1 MIFRAVGGWFVG
13 VPDTHSV
20 SPSDADSPGRGGRWQ
35 RWIVKPLVQQLKQ
48 GTTPGK
54 LAWTVACGITL
65 GIFPVFGTRAW
76 LCLAAGATFKLNQP
90 ILHSF
95 KGLMYPLHL
104 ALIIPFI
111 QLGQWLFGLG
121 PLDLS
126 IDSLKREAAA
136 GLADFFQQFG
146 WVILRASAAWL
157 LVAPFLLLGLKW
169 LLIPAM
175 KRLARKLP
183 QAA

>member
-1 MIFRAVGGWFVG
+1 M
-13 VPDTHSV
+13 PDTDAV
-20 SPSDADSPGRGGRWQ
+20 SPSDADDGGRGGWWQ
-35 RWIVKPLVQQLKQ
+35 RWIVRPLAQQLKQ

-54 LAWTVACGITL
+54 LAWTIATGITL

-76 LCLAAGATFKLNQP
+76 LCLTAGAVFKLNQP
-90 ILHSF
+90 ILHTF
-95 KGLMYPLHL
+95 KGLMYPMHL

-111 QLGQWLFGLG
+111 QLGQRLFGLE
-121 PLDLS
+121 PLELS
-126 IDSLKREAAA
+126 VDSLKREAAA
-136 GLADFFQQFG
+136 GMLDFFQHFG

-169 LLIPAM
+169 LLSPVM
-175 KRLARKLP
+175 KRLARKLS